1 MHSRSQV
8 LSSIKAQWE
17 RSYKIPIKLFSGSKA
32 CKGGKAASMLSRDQ
46 IVLCSGCSE
55 QVSSQEEEFWLAP
68 HREQPLSSVYFRAPE
83 IAHICLVLRAAN
95 HTSFHANILN
105 INIYRIIVYTIY
117 NYIYNILY
125 ILYIITYTIL
135 YCVYY
140 IILYVLYTYV
150 YTHTHTH
157 TYIYIYS
164 PGEASSWGAYIIRLF
179 YQASQTREAMPSC
192 HTLTFQWSMETEK
205 PSVCLPRTEIYFTD
219 LKGPWREHS
228 ITLNNFTQSEMKST
242 VLLELSHWCLL
253 SWNEFSTM
261 SANNSKECVIF

>member
-83 IAHICLVLRAAN
+83 IPHICLVLRPAN

-135 YCVYY
+135 YCIYY

-157 TYIYIYS
+157 TYIYI
-164 PGEASSWGAYIIRLF
+164 
-179 YQASQTREAMPSC
+179 
-192 HTLTFQWSMETEK
+192 
-205 PSVCLPRTEIYFTD
+205 
-219 LKGPWREHS
+219 
-228 ITLNNFTQSEMKST
+228 
-242 VLLELSHWCLL
+242 
-253 SWNEFSTM
+253 
-261 SANNSKECVIF
+261 